1 MNYSKY
7 TQQKE
12 LINQIKQIGKS
23 LKVSEFT
30 AKKIFYGYV
39 VKESD
44 KSKIFNLLTGEKL
57 EEVEL

>member
-12 LINQIKQIGKS
+12 LIKQIGKS